1 MEWPW
6 SAAWRRWRGRDSE
19 VRKARELFAASREQ
33 ALSVGDVLLRRTRLG
48 LVAAR
53 AIRESG
59 GEVPV
64 QVARAMGADLGWD
77 EARVAVEARR
87 FDQEARSEYVPGDE

>member
-1 MEWPW
+1 AVE
-6 SAAWRRWRGRDSE
+6 SSVAAAETCAHAANVLLAPAGTRSGLAAPIVDGHPDLLAEAPFS
-19 VRKARELFAASREQ
+19 ASREQ

-59 GEVPV
+59 GDVPV
-64 QVARAMGADLGWD
+64 RVARAMGAELGWD
-77 EARVAVEARR
+77 EAR
-87 FDQEARSEYVPGDE
+87 